1 MMASFAGSHK
11 AKEDVHDSEKPRNFF
26 VLLALRAQVLLW
38 LTGSLTGSVSST
50 NYERI
55 LLR

>member
-1 MMASFAGSHK
+1 MASFAGSHK
-11 AKEDVHDSEKPRNFF
+11 AKEDVHDSKKPRNFF
-26 VLLALRAQVLLW
+26 VLLALRAQVLLG